1 MSHLV
6 AIPDLLASAAADL
19 AGVGSSVC
27 AANVAAAGSTTA
39 LLAAAGDEV
48 SAAIAT
54 LLSGQG
60 RQYQAISV
68 QVAAFHARFVQALG
82 GAGGAYGAAEQAG
95 ISPLQLVEWDLL
107 GVINVPS
114 QALTGRQLI
123 GDGAD
128 GAPGTGRDGGP
139 GGLLYGNGGDG
150 GSGAAGQVGGNGGN
164 AGLIGTGGAGG
175 QGGSGVSTTSAQAG
189 GRGGSGGLLF
199 GNGGLG
205 GQGGSGGTSGTGGPG
220 GPGGSAQW
228 IGDGGNGGSGGS
240 GVDPGAGGA
249 AGNGGRLYGHA
260 GSDGAQGAH
269 VGAPGDPGN
278 PPDPGSGAGQN
289 AVDAAAGR
297 DLVASNAGPITNASL
312 DEISGIESG
321 VANPNIY
328 WVHNDSG
335 DTARVFAID
344 AKSGAT
350 LGTYT
355 LSGAKASD
363 WEDIAIGPGPV
374 PGQSYLYLGDIGD
387 NGLSRSAIA
396 VYRVPEPIV
405 TGTAAN
411 PVTTTLTGVDT
422 LNLKYP
428 DGPHNAEA
436 LMVDP
441 RTGRML
447 IIDKTSSGNPAI
459 YSAPTG
465 LASGS
470 TTTLQDVGTLALPSG
485 SGYLV
490 TGADVSPDGT
500 QLAVRTYGHVYLWNR
515 DPSQDIW
522 MALAQPA
529 VAGPTPDESQGEA
542 IAFHP
547 DGNGYVTVSEGTN
560 QNLHNFDAPSTV

>member
-1 MSHLV
+1 M
-6 AIPDLLASAAADL
+6 AA
-19 AGVGSSVC
+19 
-27 AANVAAAGSTTA
+27 T
-39 LLAAAGDEV
+39 
-48 SAAIAT
+48 
-54 LLSGQG
+54 
-60 RQYQAISV
+60 
-68 QVAAFHARFVQALG
+68 
-82 GAGGAYGAAEQAG
+82 
-95 ISPLQLVEWDLL
+95 
-107 GVINVPS
+107 
-114 QALTGRQLI
+114 
-123 GDGAD
+123 
-128 GAPGTGRDGGP
+128 
-139 GGLLYGNGGDG
+139 
-150 GSGAAGQVGGNGGN
+150 
-164 AGLIGTGGAGG
+164 
-175 QGGSGVSTTSAQAG
+175 AG

-344 AKSGAT
+344 AKSGAM

-428 DGPHNAEA
+428 DGPHNAEV

>member
-19 AGVGSSVC
+19 AGVGSSVR

-68 QVAAFHARFVQALG
+68 QVAAFHTRFVQALG
-82 GAGGAYGAAEQAG
+82 GAGGAYGAAEQAS
-95 ISPLQLVEWDLL
+95 ISPLQLVERDLL
-107 GVINVPS
+107 GVINAPS

-175 QGGSGVSTTSAQAG
+175 QGGSGVSTTSAPAG

-228 IGDGGNGGSGGS
+228 IGD
-240 GVDPGAGGA
+240 
-249 AGNGGRLYGHA
+249 GGRLYGHA

-374 PGQSYLYLGDIGD
+374 PGKSYLYLGDIGD

-500 QLAVRTYGHVYLWNR
+500 QLAVRTYSHVYLWNR

-529 VAGPTPDESQGEA
+529 VAGPTPNESQGEA

>member
-1 MSHLV
+1 PRFPRHRSIGPSH
-6 AIPDLLASAAADL
+6 
-19 AGVGSSVC
+19 
-27 AANVAAAGSTTA
+27 
-39 LLAAAGDEV
+39 
-48 SAAIAT
+48 
-54 LLSGQG
+54 
-60 RQYQAISV
+60 
-68 QVAAFHARFVQALG
+68 
-82 GAGGAYGAAEQAG
+82 
-95 ISPLQLVEWDLL
+95 
-107 GVINVPS
+107 
-114 QALTGRQLI
+114 
-123 GDGAD
+123 
-128 GAPGTGRDGGP
+128 
-139 GGLLYGNGGDG
+139 
-150 GSGAAGQVGGNGGN
+150 
-164 AGLIGTGGAGG
+164 
-175 QGGSGVSTTSAQAG
+175 
-189 GRGGSGGLLF
+189 
-199 GNGGLG
+199 
-205 GQGGSGGTSGTGGPG
+205 PG

-278 PPDPGSGAGQN
+278 PPDPGSGAGKN

-485 SGYLV
+485 SSYLV

-547 DGNGYVTVSEGTN
+547 DGNSYVTVSEGTN

>member
-1 MSHLV
+1 M
-6 AIPDLLASAAADL
+6 
-19 AGVGSSVC
+19 
-27 AANVAAAGSTTA
+27 
-39 LLAAAGDEV
+39 
-48 SAAIAT
+48 
-54 LLSGQG
+54 GQDN
-60 RQYQAISV
+60 
-68 QVAAFHARFVQALG
+68 G
-82 GAGGAYGAAEQAG
+82 GAGGTGGSAG
-95 ISPLQLVEWDLL
+95 VL
-107 GVINVPS
+107 
-114 QALTGRQLI
+114 
-123 GDGAD
+123 
-128 GAPGTGRDGGP
+128 GGP
-139 GGLLYGNGGDG
+139 GGAGGTGGYGGVTGGGG
-150 GSGAAGQVGGNGGN
+150 GSGGDAGGMFGVR
-164 AGLIGTGGAGG
+164 GLFGTGGAGG

-240 GVDPGAGGA
+240 GVDPGTGGA

-529 VAGPTPDESQGEA
+529 VAGPTPDELQGEA

>member
-1 MSHLV
+1 
-6 AIPDLLASAAADL
+6 
-19 AGVGSSVC
+19 
-27 AANVAAAGSTTA
+27 
-39 LLAAAGDEV
+39 
-48 SAAIAT
+48 
-54 LLSGQG
+54 
-60 RQYQAISV
+60 
-68 QVAAFHARFVQALG
+68 
-82 GAGGAYGAAEQAG
+82 
-95 ISPLQLVEWDLL
+95 
-107 GVINVPS
+107 
-114 QALTGRQLI
+114 
-123 GDGAD
+123 
-128 GAPGTGRDGGP
+128 
-139 GGLLYGNGGDG
+139 
-150 GSGAAGQVGGNGGN
+150 
-164 AGLIGTGGAGG
+164 
-175 QGGSGVSTTSAQAG
+175 TSAQAG

-199 GNGGLG
+199 GNGGLA

-278 PPDPGSGAGQN
+278 PPDPGSGAGKN

-485 SGYLV
+485 SSYLV

-547 DGNGYVTVSEGTN
+547 DGNSYVTVSEGTN

>member
-1 MSHLV
+1 
-6 AIPDLLASAAADL
+6 
-19 AGVGSSVC
+19 
-27 AANVAAAGSTTA
+27 
-39 LLAAAGDEV
+39 
-48 SAAIAT
+48 
-54 LLSGQG
+54 
-60 RQYQAISV
+60 
-68 QVAAFHARFVQALG
+68 
-82 GAGGAYGAAEQAG
+82 
-95 ISPLQLVEWDLL
+95 
-107 GVINVPS
+107 
-114 QALTGRQLI
+114 
-123 GDGAD
+123 
-128 GAPGTGRDGGP
+128 
-139 GGLLYGNGGDG
+139 
-150 GSGAAGQVGGNGGN
+150 
-164 AGLIGTGGAGG
+164 G

-199 GNGGLG
+199 GNGGLA

-278 PPDPGSGAGQN
+278 PPDPGSGAGKN

-485 SGYLV
+485 SSYLV

-547 DGNGYVTVSEGTN
+547 DGNSYVTVSEGTN